1 VCVDDTTIVVCVWY
15 DSPSAPSME
24 VVVVKKK
31 SSAGAKDKPM
41 KYIFLIPD
49 RQVVVD
55 SGGNCVCVCVC
66 VCERERYCSP
76 LKDAQ
81 DATTLHSWDKSSW
94 NVLP

>member
-1 VCVDDTTIVVCVWY
+1 
-15 DSPSAPSME
+15 ME
-24 VVVVKKK
+24 VVKKK

-55 SGGNCVCVCVC
+55 SGGNCVCVC
-66 VCERERYCSP
+66 ERERDTAP

-94 NVLP
+94 NVPR

>member
-1 VCVDDTTIVVCVWY
+1 
-15 DSPSAPSME
+15 ME
-24 VVVVKKK
+24 VVKKK

-55 SGGNCVCVCVC
+55 SGGNCVCVCV
-66 VCERERYCSP
+66 RERDTAP

-94 NVLP
+94 NVPR